1 MTLAPQE
8 LENTA
13 SKYAA
18 EAIKLDSQGSHS
30 VAIQSYQRASE
41 ALIRLVEIYPE
52 YKLNRVYLERASAYQ
67 NRIKALQMANGIM
80 DDESQ
85 NAREFATVINNK
97 DLSTNK
103 SSNQL
108 IKTTK
113 PISKN
118 LDKSSIFPENN
129 RYKHNDIHN
138 RNPANQSDI
147 NKIAEPNSEFENL
160 VLKEK
165 PLVSWDEV
173 IGLDDAKRAIRE
185 SIVYPTKRADLF
197 PLGWPRGILLF
208 GPPGCGKTLL
218 AAAAAAE
225 IRGYFINIDAP
236 SMMSKWLGEAEK
248 NISKLFA
255 FARKL
260 HEKEKVPIL
269 LFIDEIDS
277 LLGTRN
283 GEVGGEVRVKNQFLT
298 EMDGINDKSRESFLY
313 VIGATNKPWS
323 LESGFLR
330 RFQKRIYVTLPDMLS
345 RKSLFKQYVSKLNND
360 SSLKIDEL
368 AKLSESYS
376 ASDIKDICQSA
387 QLRVVNEL
395 FENSDPLDESALPRA
410 LNLVDFKELIKVRKP
425 SVSSDMVRAYMRWS
439 EQFKAL

>member
-1 MTLAPQE
+1 MSLAPQE

-18 EAIKLDSQGSHS
+18 EAIKLDSQGSRGM
-30 VAIQSYQRASE
+30 AIQSYQRAIES
-41 ALIRLVEIYPE
+41 LVKLVQVYPD
-52 YKLNRVYLERASAYQ
+52 YKLNKIYIERASAYQ
-67 NRIKALQMANGIM
+67 SRIEALRLSPKLDNSLNDSVKASARSNG
-80 DDESQ
+80 S
-85 NAREFATVINNK
+85 
-97 DLSTNK
+97 SK
-103 SSNQL
+103 SSKETAAEN
-108 IKTTK
+108 
-113 PISKN
+113 KN
-118 LDKSSIFPENN
+118 TQSSEEWDAALD
-129 RYKHNDIHN
+129 D
-138 RNPANQSDI
+138 
-147 NKIAEPNSEFENL
+147 L

-165 PLVSWDEV
+165 PTVRWNEV
-173 IGLDDAKRAIRE
+173 IGQEDAKRAIRE

-208 GPPGCGKTLL
+208 GPPGCGKTLI

-225 IRGYFINIDAP
+225 IDGYFVNVDAA

-248 NISKLFA
+248 NVSKLFA
-255 FARKL
+255 MARKL
-260 HEKEKVPIL
+260 NQRENIPVL

-298 EMDGINDKSRESFLY
+298 EMDGINNKSKGTLLY

-330 RFQKRIYVTLPDMLS
+330 RFQKRIYVTLPDINS
-345 RKSLFKQYVSKLNND
+345 RTNLFVQYSSALKKET
-360 SSLKIDEL
+360 SLKSEDL
-368 AKLSESYS
+368 AKHCDGYS

-395 FENSDPLDESALPRA
+395 FESGKALDERSGPRP
-410 LNLVDFKELIKVRKP
+410 LNMVDFKEIIKIRKP
-425 SVSSDMVRAYMRWS
+425 SVSLDMIKAYMKWS
-439 EQFKAL
+439 DQFKAL